1 MSTIPIDNNL
11 QLTRRYTSIP
21 FNFFLLT
28 GHTEVNAAEL
38 LLEYSIH
45 LTGRPHSLR
54 SRPALTG
61 HLPKTP
67 PASSIGLASGHQ

>member
-1 MSTIPIDNNL
+1 MSTIMIDNNF

-28 GHTEVNAAEL
+28 GYTEANPAEL
-38 LLEYSIH
+38 LLEYFIY

-67 PASSIGLASGHQ
+67 PASSIGLASDHQ